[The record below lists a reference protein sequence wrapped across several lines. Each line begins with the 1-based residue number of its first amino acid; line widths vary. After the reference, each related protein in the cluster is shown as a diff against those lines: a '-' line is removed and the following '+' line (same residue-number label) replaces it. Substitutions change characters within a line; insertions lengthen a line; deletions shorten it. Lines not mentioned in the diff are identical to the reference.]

1 MDNLSKCQRKYAMT
15 QVKSTNTKAEIY
27 VRSLLH
33 QMGYRFRLHRADLP
47 GKPDIVLPRYKTAI
61 FVHGCFWHRHKNCNR
76 AKMPRTNIE
85 YWEKKFKKN
94 VSRDRWIKNQLEFL
108 GWNVMVIWECELKKK
123 NELKEKLEE
132 IRYVVDS
139 FSYRKAAD
147 NKKMYIT

>member
-1 MDNLSKCQRKYAMT
+1 
-15 QVKSTNTKAEIY
+15 
-27 VRSLLH
+27 
-33 QMGYRFRLHRADLP
+33 
-47 GKPDIVLPRYKTAI
+47 
-61 FVHGCFWHRHKNCNR
+61 
-76 AKMPRTNIE
+76 MPRTNIE

-147 NKKMYIT
+147 NKKMYIRKKK